1 MGKEENERE
10 RERGEKRPRK
20 KRKSETR
27 AVSIVG
33 KVTWQLCRQR
43 LDLHFPVG
51 QTSEQA
57 FAIKMGNNFSRS
69 LAEAAVSG
77 DLRRLDELLLSVDA
91 KKLKTTDAD
100 GWTPLH
106 YASAAGDGA
115 AVALL
120 LSHEEEGKEAVGRR
134 AKDGSTPLHLAASS
148 GAGAAAVLQLLKAGA
163 EADALDGKGRSP
175 LVVAAASRPPS
186 DQSQSSSSGA
196 VVSALVAAGADA
208 KRALPVS

>member
-1 MGKEENERE
+1 M
-10 RERGEKRPRK
+10 
-20 KRKSETR
+20 
-27 AVSIVG
+27 
-33 KVTWQLCRQR
+33 TWALCRQR

-186 DQSQSSSSGA
+186 DQSQSSSGA